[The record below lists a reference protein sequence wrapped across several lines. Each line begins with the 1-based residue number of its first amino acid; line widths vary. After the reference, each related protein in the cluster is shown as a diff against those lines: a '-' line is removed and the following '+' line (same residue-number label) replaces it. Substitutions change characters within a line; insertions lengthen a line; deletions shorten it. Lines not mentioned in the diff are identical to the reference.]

1 MMIIEMREAA
11 IDKAF
16 EKLDEAKHHAKNTK
30 LTLCELEDAMYEC
43 YEAIGKQDDEEYED
57 REDFEIPSDEDDEE
71 LELAYR
77 GSGSRSGMRRAM
89 RMRYRED
96 DDMNMRSGMRRGSR
110 HMRSAR
116 RGYRY

>member
-16 EKLDEAKHHAKNTK
+16 EKLEEVKHHAKNTK
-30 LTLCELEDAMYEC
+30 LTLCELEDAMYDC
-43 YEAIGKQDDEEYED
+43 YEAVKEQGDEEYED
-57 REDFEIPSDEDDEE
+57 REDFEIPSEDEDEE

-89 RMRYRED
+89 RMRYHD
-96 DDMNMRSGMRRGSR
+96 DDEMNMRGMR
-110 HMRSAR
+110 RSAR
-116 RGYRY
+116 RMRRARRSSRY